1 MDALRLLPARIRR
14 NAKDYFSYNINFNTI
29 AASATATGT
38 TNIQGDSDFWVVRLT
53 AVVTNAAGTTFTSMA
68 AAPFTVEITDTA
80 SGRSLSDGPV
90 ALSNLFG
97 TAQLPFD
104 LPFPREF
111 KASGQ
116 IQAKLQNADAGNAYL
131 VRLSFH
137 GFKVFAAME
146 PGRER
151 PMEVAVVSM
160 PPAR

>member
-1 MDALRLLPARIRR
+1 MNALGLLPPRIRGR
-14 NAKDYFSYNINFNTI
+14 AKDYFSYNITFNTI
-29 AASATATGT
+29 AASATSTGAA
-38 TNIQGDSDFWVVRLT
+38 NIQGDSDFWVVRTT

-104 LPFPREF
+104 LPFAREF

-116 IQAKLQNADAGNAYL
+116 IQAKLQNSDAANAFI
-131 VRLSFH
+131 VRLTFH
-137 GFKVFAAME
+137 GFKVFAAEE
-146 PGRER
+146 PG
-151 PMEVAVVSM
+151 AVVRQA
-160 PPAR
+160 PR